1 VRTVEKT
8 AEKQIK
14 DLLTKHSIPP
24 LEVIIP
30 ILEKAGRGEHELMA
44 QIYETYTSLA
54 NSTREIL
61 GLKDKNMKTLA
72 KVWEILISFEGARIQ
87 PVELTESRYSFSM
100 TDCPMLHV
108 GRDVS
113 LNVKS
118 KFCDLICTG
127 GSKALIDAVLGPHR
141 GTCTWNKA
149 LIKGAGKCTLVFELV
164 KTQ

>member
-1 VRTVEKT
+1 VEKT